1 MVLAQHAP
9 PGTAIISRGDCDGVQ
24 PPLAGAKIRQRN
36 GGHRDGRRLR
46 PEKLGGHDPG
56 RKRALRAGSEEGR
69 ESQDRGKGARN
80 RKAAGTWNSGTA
92 HRGES
97 AGPLSYRRSEAGADG
112 EHGHDLAALVAA
124 G

>member
-9 PGTAIISRGDCDGVQ
+9 PGTAIISQGDCGGIQ

-56 RKRALRAGSEEGR
+56 CKRALRAGSEEGR

-80 RKAAGTWNSGTA
+80 RKAAGTWN
-92 HRGES
+92 
-97 AGPLSYRRSEAGADG
+97 LSLI
-112 EHGHDLAALVAA
+112 HI
-124 G
+124 